1 MVSSS
6 QIRNRLALFLSR
18 EIDLDSFEDWFV
30 QNTWNIHLSG
40 STAAEALTFAIEEA
54 LSEYSSGN
62 LDKKML
68 WDELL
73 QVLRAETKS
82 VEIAD
87 VPQVVW
93 SFKPSAPVTSVP
105 VLAQR

>member
-6 QIRNRLALFLSR
+6 QIRSRLAMFLCGN
-18 EIDLDSFEDWFV
+18 IDLDLFEDWLV

-40 STAAEALTFAIEEA
+40 STAAEALTFAIEEL
-54 LSEYSSGN
+54 LSDFSSRR
-62 LDKKML
+62 LDEKSL
-68 WDELL
+68 RFELS

-87 VPQVVW
+87 APQIVW
-93 SFKPSAPVTSVP
+93 SFRSSAPVTSLL
-105 VLAQR
+105 VLAR

>member
-40 STAAEALTFAIEEA
+40 STAAEALTFAIEES
-54 LSEYSSGN
+54 LSEYSSGH
-62 LDKKML
+62 LDKKKL
-68 WDELL
+68 CDELAE
-73 QVLRAETKS
+73 VLRAETKS

-93 SFKPSAPVTSVP
+93 SFRSSAPVTSVP
-105 VLAQR
+105 VLAQQ